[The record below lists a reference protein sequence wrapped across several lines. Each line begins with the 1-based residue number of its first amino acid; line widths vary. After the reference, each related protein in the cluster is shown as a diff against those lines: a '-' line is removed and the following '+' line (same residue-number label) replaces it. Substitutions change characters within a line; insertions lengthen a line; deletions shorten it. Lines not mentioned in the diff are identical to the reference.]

1 MSDRQGDQIEALI
14 REIAQKH
21 GIVVGRDDP
30 ILILQT
36 INNRLMQD
44 SAKAQQAQLE
54 KLKEELEALA
64 QRWSLDAK
72 EKAERILNASL
83 KAGKQAMGELMEE
96 GTKATARLL
105 AEETESL
112 LTKLGQPVRD
122 AHRLAVFNTVASCM
136 TLLAA
141 AIALWVALR

>member
-1 MSDRQGDQIEALI
+1 MNDRQDDEIEALI

-54 KLKEELEALA
+54 KLKEELEAFA
-64 QRWSLDAK
+64 QRWSLDAR
-72 EKAERILNASL
+72 EKSERILNASL
-83 KAGKQAMGELMEE
+83 TAGKQAMGQLMEE
-96 GTKATARLL
+96 GTKTTARLL
-105 AEETESL
+105 VEETEAL
-112 LTKLGQPVRD
+112 LTRLGQPLRD

-141 AIALWVALR
+141 AIALWVALH

>member
-1 MSDRQGDQIEALI
+1 MSDRQDDQIEALI

-83 KAGKQAMGELMEE
+83 TAGKQAMGQLMEE
-96 GTKATARLL
+96 GAKATARLL
-105 AEETESL
+105 AEETEAL
-112 LTKLGQPVRD
+112 LTRLGQPVRD

>member
-1 MSDRQGDQIEALI
+1 MSDRQDDQIEALI

-83 KAGKQAMGELMEE
+83 TAGKQAMGQLMDE

-105 AEETESL
+105 AEETEAL
-112 LTKLGQPVRD
+112 LTRLGEPVRD

>member
-1 MSDRQGDQIEALI
+1 MSDRQDDQIEALI

-30 ILILQT
+30 IFVLQT

-72 EKAERILNASL
+72 EKSERILNASL
-83 KAGKQAMGELMEE
+83 AAGKQAMGQLMEE
-96 GTKATARLL
+96 GTRTTARVLS
-105 AEETESL
+105 EETEAL
-112 LTKLGQPVRD
+112 IARLGQPVRD

>member
-1 MSDRQGDQIEALI
+1 MSDRQDDQIEALI

-83 KAGKQAMGELMEE
+83 AAGKQAMGQLMEE
-96 GTKATARLL
+96 GAKATARLL
-105 AEETESL
+105 AEETEAL
-112 LTKLGQPVRD
+112 LARLGQPVRD
-122 AHRLAVFNTVASCM
+122 AHRLAIFNTVASCM